1 MKPVLVEASIAVA
14 VKLGVWSVLVYE
26 PVRVVVEGLDRIFID
41 EPIAVVVEFVG
52 GVFVDLAV
60 AVVVELLVR
69 PVLVEES
76 VVVVVDEFGRVF
88 IDASVTISTAQPRPQ
103 VRRPLTGASCQGWV
117 RSPMRQ
123 LLISAADCRGQ
134 SRMRRVARREGMG
147 VRGGVCVMELMVGLY
162 HNWEVGTNPAP
173 QWDARPSAHHCLPRI
188 PAPQPTYRGCASIN
202 TISTLRFL

>member
-88 IDASVTISTAQPRPQ
+88 IDASVAVVVRNYFHRPAAAPGQATAD
-103 VRRPLTGASCQGWV
+103 G
-117 RSPMRQ
+117 
-123 LLISAADCRGQ
+123 
-134 SRMRRVARREGMG
+134 RELPGMG
-147 VRGGVCVMELMVGLY
+147 PVADAPAFDFGGGLQGAEQDEEGCEARGHGRSRGG
-162 HNWEVGTNPAP
+162 
-173 QWDARPSAHHCLPRI
+173 
-188 PAPQPTYRGCASIN
+188 CALWS
-202 TISTLRFL
+202 